1 MKNNSESLF
10 SGESQGNNVD
20 KCLNRREF
28 LKRLGWFGLGLAASG
43 LGSGCEKQT
52 ADETIEVGELY
63 DRINNKEKPVEIC
76 SGLDLVKA
84 KGLSLEFDLNLEKF
98 SEERLE
104 LIFPISGNEN
114 NYYLFDISK
123 GLDGKCRL
131 TDTMVYDDRTLVKNN
146 YTSKLNHEKA
156 VTLRVLLDPT
166 DNYIH
171 NYRKEGSEQKYKFI
185 SRINH
190 NSIWQGEKK
199 KIYNVAQ
206 FPLIY
211 REKMS
216 DGLLIGVDDVANRIT
231 LSNHEFDELI
241 KDIYV
246 VARQTNAMCNT
257 WNKDLGLAVNQVL
270 FFEPIGEIKSKNK
283 VLSVLP
289 ATLYCYNQTAN
300 RKFVFLKNNIILS
313 NELLNNPFDAKKA
326 VLYELVKQSVQYLST
341 SAETSLETQYERFK
355 GIDGQVVFDYR
366 TDFLFGT
373 VINTVDDDREIEV
386 MKTGAVINNST
397 EMYASVVASMSY
409 DFDRVVDKI
418 EKMSKKEDR
427 ETMKGIIHSL
437 INMLDDS
444 GEVMMGKNYVKVKKY
459 LQ

>member
-1 MKNNSESLF
+1 MKNNSESSF
-10 SGESQGNNVD
+10 SGERQGDDID
-20 KCLNRREF
+20 KGLNRREF

-63 DRINNKEKPVEIC
+63 DRINNKEKPVAIC
-76 SGLDLVKA
+76 SGFDLVKA

-104 LIFPISGNEN
+104 LIFPIAGSQD
-114 NYYLFDISK
+114 NYYLLDISR
-123 GLDGKCRL
+123 GIDGKCRL
-131 TDTMVYDDRTLVKNN
+131 TDAMVYDDRTLVEND
-146 YTSKLNHEKA
+146 YTKKVNHEKV
-156 VTLRVLLDPT
+156 VTLRLLLDPT

-171 NYRKEGSEQKYKFI
+171 NYHKENPEQKYKFI

-190 NSIWQGEKK
+190 NSIWREEKK

-206 FPLIY
+206 FPLVY

-216 DGLLIGVDDVANRIT
+216 DDLLIGVDNAANRIT
-231 LSNHEFDELI
+231 LSNQEFDKLI
-241 KDIYV
+241 KDIYRA
-246 VARQTNAMCNT
+246 ARQTNIMCNT
-257 WNKDLGLAVNQVL
+257 WNKDLGLAVNQII
-270 FFEPIGEIKSKNK
+270 FYEPTDEIKGKNK

-313 NELLNNPFDAKKA
+313 NKLLNNPSDAKKA
-326 VLYELVKQSVQYLST
+326 VLYELVKQSSRYLFGNN
-341 SAETSLETQYERFK
+341 ETSLETQYFRFRE
-355 GIDGQVVFDYR
+355 INGQVVFDYR
-366 TDFLFGT
+366 NDNLFGT
-373 VINTVDDDREIEV
+373 VINTVDEDREIDV
-386 MKTGAVINNST
+386 MKTGSVINDSVD
-397 EMYASVVASMSY
+397 MYASVVASMGY

-418 EKMSKKEDR
+418 ERMSKEEDKK
-427 ETMKGIIHSL
+427 TMKGIIHSL
-437 INMLDDS
+437 INILGDS
-444 GEVMMGKNYVKVKKY
+444 GEVIMGENYAKIKKY